1 MKALVYTAPLMMQ
14 ILDVDPPIPK
24 PGEVLVQ
31 VSAVGICG
39 SELEGFTSRSPFRVP
54 PLIMGHEFSGVRA
67 DDGTPVAVNPVV
79 SCGVCDLCLRG
90 LTNICRTRSIIGIQR
105 PGAFAECVAVP
116 EANCY
121 PLSPHFPLKNA
132 ALVEPLA
139 NAAHAFRLAQ
149 AHDAAPMRVAVIGAG
164 ALGFLT
170 ALIAARR
177 GVPSIVI
184 SDLSEQRR
192 KLAVSSG
199 ATDVVETLDGEFDV
213 IFDAVGSARTRQQS
227 VDLLRPG
234 GTAVWIG
241 LHGPD
246 AGADGLALIRGEK
259 RILGTF
265 CYQDQDY
272 RAAIDIAEGLSTNWV
287 ATVPLA
293 NGVPAFLAL
302 ANGDV
307 THVKTVLEP

>member
-1 MKALVYTAPLMMQ
+1 MKALVYTAPLQMQ
-14 ILDVDPPIPK
+14 LLDVDAPTAK

-39 SELEGFTSRSPFRVP
+39 SELEGFTSQSPFRVP
-54 PLIMGHEFSGVRA
+54 PLIMGHEFSGIRL
-67 DDGTPVAVNPVV
+67 DDGSPVAVNPVV
-79 SCGVCDLCLRG
+79 SCRTCDLCMRG
-90 LTNICRTRSIIGIQR
+90 LANICRHRSIIGIQR
-105 PGAFAECVAVP
+105 PGAFAEFVAVP
-116 EANCY
+116 EINCY
-121 PLSPHFPLKNA
+121 PLPESFPFTNA

-149 AHDAAPMRVAVIGAG
+149 GYDPSPARVGVIGAG

-170 ALIAARR
+170 ALIASRR
-177 GVPSIVI
+177 GVPTIIV

-192 KLAVSSG
+192 GMAAGSG
-199 ATDVVETLDGEFDV
+199 ATWIVDRLEGEFDV
-213 IFDAVGSARTRQQS
+213 IFDAVGSAATRHQS

-246 AGADGLALIRGEK
+246 AGADGLAVIRNEK

-272 RAAIDIAEGLSTNWV
+272 RAAISIAAGLSTDWV
-287 ATVPLA
+287 ATHPLTEAVP
-293 NGVPAFLAL
+293 VFLAL
-302 ANGDV
+302 ANGDLG
-307 THVKTVLEP
+307 HVKTVLRP